1 MRGWS
6 FPIGR
11 VMGVEIRLHMFFALL
26 LALCFAYTNMVDMPA
41 ARGLA
46 LWLLLLAAVGVRE
59 IARSIAAAYYGL
71 ELRNILLLPIGGL
84 FGMATPESTERA
96 SESHIQKVMAAVGP
110 IASLGTGLVLAAL
123 FEGSASGVDLLAK
136 PWITPAYLLR
146 SMVWLNIFLGLINL
160 LPAYPLDGGRV
171 LRGEFSRTR
180 GALVA
185 SRTAGGV
192 GQAISLILF
201 AAGILLP
208 SPWLLMAGF
217 FVFIGAQMEDQG
229 TLFQSVVDTVRMRDI
244 MLTEFSMLSA
254 SDTLEDAMHKSVHS
268 LQDDFPVV
276 RGQNLVGVISRRNIL
291 EALQSE
297 GNGYVQGVMT
307 RAFQVAQP
315 EDSLGKTFRRITQG
329 SGLQLVP
336 VLEGERI
343 IGIVTLQNLMHSM
356 GLLAE
361 SRKLRQQA

>member
-26 LALCFAYTNMVDMPA
+26 LALCLGYTNVAGVPA
-41 ARGLA
+41 GRGFA

-59 IARSIAAAYYGL
+59 MARTVAAAYYGL

-84 FGMATPESTERA
+84 FGMATVESTERA
-96 SESHIQKVMAAVGP
+96 SESHVQKVLAAVGP
-110 IASLGTGLVLAAL
+110 IANMCTALMLAAL
-123 FEGSASGVDLLAK
+123 IAGAAPGVSLLGR
-136 PWITPAYLLR
+136 PWVTPTHLLR
-146 SMVWLNIFLGLINL
+146 SMVWLNVFLALVNL
-160 LPAYPLDGGRV
+160 LPAYPLDAGRV
-171 LRGEFSRTR
+171 LRGQFSRSRGPLKATR
-180 GALVA
+180 A
-185 SRTAGGV
+185 AGSL
-192 GQAISLILF
+192 GQVLAIAMF
-201 AAGILLP
+201 AAGILIP

-229 TLFQSVVDTVRMRDI
+229 MLFQSVVDTVCMRDI

-254 SDTLEDAMHKSVHS
+254 SDTLEDAMQKSVHS

-276 RGQNLVGVISRRNIL
+276 RNGNLVGVVSRQNIL
-291 EALQSE
+291 EALRSD

-315 EDSLGKTFRRITQG
+315 GDSLGKTFRRITQG
-329 SGLQLVP
+329 RGLQLVP

-356 GLLAE
+356 SLLAE
-361 SRKLRQQA
+361 SRKLSRQV

>member
-1 MRGWS
+1 MRAWS

-26 LALCFAYTNMVDMPA
+26 LALCLGYTNLVGLPA
-41 ARGLA
+41 ARGLG

-59 IARSIAAAYYGL
+59 VARTIAAAYYGL

-84 FGMATPESTERA
+84 FGMATAESTERA
-96 SESHIQKVMAAVGP
+96 AESRVQKVLAAVGP
-110 IASLGTGLVLAAL
+110 VANMSVAVVLAA
-123 FEGSASGVDLLAK
+123 FVSGAAQGVNLLER
-136 PWITPAYLLR
+136 PWVSPAHLLR
-146 SMVWLNIFLGLINL
+146 SLVWLNVFLALINL
-160 LPAYPLDGGRV
+160 LPAYPLDAGRV
-171 LRGEFSRTR
+171 MRGKFSRMHGPLKATR
-180 GALVA
+180 A
-185 SRTAGGV
+185 AGSV
-192 GQAISLILF
+192 GQVLAVVMF

-229 TLFQSVVDTVRMRDI
+229 MLFQSVVDTVCMRDI

-276 RGQNLVGVISRRNIL
+276 RNGNLVGVVSRQNIL
-291 EALQSE
+291 EALRSD

-307 RAFQVAQP
+307 RAFQVALP
-315 EDSLGKTFRRITQG
+315 GDSLGKTFRRITQG
-329 SGLQLVP
+329 RGLQLVP

-361 SRKLRQQA
+361 SRKLTRQV

>member
-26 LALCFAYTNMVDMPA
+26 LALCLLYTNVAGVA
-41 ARGLA
+41 ASRGVA
-46 LWLLLLAAVGVRE
+46 LWVLLLAAVGVRE
-59 IARSIAAAYYGL
+59 GARSIGAAYFGL

-84 FGMATPESTERA
+84 FGMASAESTERA
-96 SESHIQKVMAAVGP
+96 AESHVQKVMAMIGP

-123 FEGSASGVDLLAK
+123 IEGSANGVDLISR
-136 PWITPAYLLR
+136 PWVTPTHLLR

-171 LRGEFSRTR
+171 LRGEFSRAR
-180 GALVA
+180 GPLVA

-192 GQAISLILF
+192 GQAISLLMF
-201 AAGILLP
+201 AAGILIP

-229 TLFQSVVDTVRMRDI
+229 MLFQSVVDTVRMRDI

-276 RGQNLVGVISRRNIL
+276 RGRNLVGVVSRRNIL
-291 EALQSE
+291 EALQAE

-329 SGLQLVP
+329 NGLQLVP
-336 VLEGERI
+336 VIEGERI

-361 SRKLRQQA
+361 SRKLKGQA